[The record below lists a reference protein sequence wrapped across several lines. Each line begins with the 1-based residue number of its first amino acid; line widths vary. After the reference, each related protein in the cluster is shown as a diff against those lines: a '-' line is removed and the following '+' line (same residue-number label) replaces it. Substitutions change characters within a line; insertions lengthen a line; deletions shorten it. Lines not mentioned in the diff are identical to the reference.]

1 MTSPAAVLRMIHE
14 HMPPGARL
22 GTVTTGGSA
31 PTVALDG
38 AETVVVRY
46 YTQGLTFAV
55 ADRVLMQ
62 RVAGG
67 IWVATSK
74 LATPAAVAAAV
85 TRRFSPTRA
94 WWKGAPL
101 SAGPTGWTYQF
112 EYVTAGADVQIVQGQ
127 DFAQGGADGIT
138 TPKLPVKYATVLYW
152 GTLASLV
159 PAGATILDVSLA
171 FTRDSPVWS
180 QPPLTY
186 PRIYGHAYTDGSPP
200 TASNEPA
207 FVPGFGP
214 LPGVAAVAAG
224 QGITIS
230 LPSSWVTAWAAS
242 TIRGLTLN
250 SDQRSDVIFSTGDP
264 ADVQLIVTYQPVP
277 E

>member
-1 MTSPAAVLRMIHE
+1 MTPAAVRRMIE
-14 HMPPGARL
+14 QLAPPAARL
-22 GTVTTGGSA
+22 GTVTTGGST

-38 AETVVVRY
+38 GESVVVRY
-46 YTQGLTFAV
+46 YTQGMTFAV
-55 ADRVLMQ
+55 TDRVLMQ
-62 RVAGG
+62 RVGGG

-74 LATPAAVAAAV
+74 LTTPAAVAAAV

-101 SAGPTGWTYQF
+101 SAGPSGWTYQF
-112 EYVTAGADVQIVQGQ
+112 EYVTNGADVQLVQGQ
-127 DFAQGGADGIT
+127 DFSQGGSDGIT
-138 TPKLPVKYATVLYW
+138 TPKAPVKYGTVLYW
-152 GTLASLV
+152 GTLASLI

-171 FTRDSPVWS
+171 FTRQRAVFS

-186 PRIYGHAYTDGSPP
+186 PRVYGHAYTDGSPP
-200 TASNEPA
+200 TTANEPA
-207 FVPGFGP
+207 FVGGFGP
-214 LPGVAAVAAG
+214 LTGIGAVAAG

-230 LPSSWVTAWAAS
+230 LPSTWVSAWQAS
-242 TIRGLTLN
+242 TIRGLTLY

-264 ADVQLIVTYQPVP
+264 DDVQLIVTYQPVP